1 MRDFVVALG
10 LAFALEGLL
19 YAAFPDGM
27 RNLLRQ
33 MLEWPAR
40 NIRYA
45 GLIVAAVGIGVVW
58 LGRG

>member
-1 MRDFVVALG
+1 
-10 LAFALEGLL
+10 
-19 YAAFPDGM
+19 M

-45 GLIVAAVGIGVVW
+45 GLIVALVGIGVVW